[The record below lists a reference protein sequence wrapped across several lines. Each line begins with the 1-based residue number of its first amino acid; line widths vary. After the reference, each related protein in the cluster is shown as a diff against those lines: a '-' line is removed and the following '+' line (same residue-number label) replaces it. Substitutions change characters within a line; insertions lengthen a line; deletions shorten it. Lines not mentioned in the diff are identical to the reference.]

1 MLSERDHDR
10 QPSTAIFNEATLAT
24 IDRWV
29 AYRVWHSHVPGAQ
42 VAIGLGNEL
51 VFSAA
56 YGYADLEQRTPM
68 RTDHLFR
75 VASHSKTFTAT
86 LILQLVEQRR
96 LSLDDRVG
104 NYVAELRDHRR

>member
-86 LILQLVEQRR
+86 LRRHCAPGSAGTHQRC
-96 LSLDDRVG
+96 
-104 NYVAELRDHRR
+104 AALRRGR